1 MMIMLLHLMMQFG
14 EFGIYL
20 ICLNKELCIYVY
32 INVCKMD
39 LFKYNSLIN
48 AKFLIFYRGMMRDFY
63 IYLKNIT
70 YFLS

>member
-1 MMIMLLHLMMQFG
+1 
-14 EFGIYL
+14 
-20 ICLNKELCIYVY
+20 
-32 INVCKMD
+32 MD

-70 YFLS
+70 YFLSQYSLQQNGFQSPFLLSLFYSLHYKKKYPHKNIIQ